1 MVSLQVT
8 PSELKAKAND
18 LRGQNEILKGYIDTM
33 RDQEAT
39 LAGKW
44 EGPTQAAFRQ
54 AFQSD
59 ATQMDN
65 FTALIE
71 KYCATLEQIA
81 QNYEQAEDQ
90 NTELAS
96 NRSYK

>member
-8 PSELKAKAND
+8 PSELKAKASE
-18 LRGQNEILKGYIDTM
+18 LRGQNEILKNHISTM
-33 RDQEAT
+33 RDQEAA

-65 FTALIE
+65 FVALIE
-71 KYCATLEQIA
+71 QYCTTLEQIA
-81 QNYEQAEDQ
+81 QNYEQAENQ
-90 NTELAS
+90 NAELAS
-96 NRSYK
+96 NRSYR

>member
-8 PSELKAKAND
+8 PAELKAKAND
-18 LRGQNEILKGYIDTM
+18 LRGQNDILKGHITTM
-33 RDQEAT
+33 RDQETA

-59 ATQMDN
+59 AAQMDN
-65 FTALIE
+65 FTTLIE
-71 KYCATLEQIA
+71 QYCATLEQIA
-81 QNYEQAEDQ
+81 QNYEQAENYNEQ
-90 NTELAS
+90 LAS
-96 NRSYK
+96 NRNYR